1 MANGTNGID
10 QVDGAVSAPSPS
22 SSSARQTPEQLKAL
36 AAQFESLLLN
46 QMMAAMR
53 SSMFDDD
60 DKDAGFAKGPLA
72 DAMYSEL
79 SLALSR
85 AGGFGLSD
93 SMLGPLMR
101 EAGTGAGAGAA
112 SAVLPSGLSLPLSMT
127 TAGNGGFSLPERG
140 NETSAMALPHLDNPL
155 SRTLSASRIS
165 SQFGWRQDPI
175 NGEMKFHKG
184 TDIAMPVGQD
194 VPAAMS
200 GRVVYA
206 GERSGY
212 GLTVE
217 VDHGNGLMTRYAH
230 LSEVSVNVGDV
241 VGDGQSLAKSG
252 ATGRVTGPHLHFEVL
267 DQGQPVDPSNA
278 LQRLAASQSA
288 D

>member
-1 MANGTNGID
+1 MATGTNGIE
-10 QVDGAVSAPSPS
+10 QVDGAISAPGPS

-53 SSMFDDD
+53 SSMFDDE
-60 DKDAGFAKGPLA
+60 DKDSGFAKGPLA

-85 AGGFGLSD
+85 AGGFGLGD
-93 SMLGPLMR
+93 SVLGPLMR
-101 EAGTGAGAGAA
+101 EAGKD
-112 SAVLPSGLSLPLSMT
+112 SRSSGLTGDMSMPLSMLT
-127 TAGNGGFSLPERG
+127 PGVSGGLTIDTAGDPASAGLPR
-140 NETSAMALPHLDNPL
+140 MDNPL
-155 SRTLSASRIS
+155 SRTLASARIS
-165 SQFGWRQDPI
+165 SQFGWRQDPLD
-175 NGEMKFHKG
+175 GTLKFHKG
-184 TDIAMPVGQD
+184 TDVAMPVGRD

-230 LSEVSVNVGDV
+230 LSEVSVNVGDN
-241 VGDGQSLAKSG
+241 VGEGQSLAKSG

-267 DQGQPVDPSNA
+267 DQGQPVDPSA
-278 LQRLAASQSA
+278 GLQRLAASQVS

>member
-1 MANGTNGID
+1 MAMANGSNGID
-10 QVDGAVSAPSPS
+10 QVDGAISAPAAPS
-22 SSSARQTPEQLKAL
+22 TSAKQTPEQLKAL

-46 QMMAAMR
+46 QMMTAMR

-60 DKDAGFAKGPLA
+60 DKDSGFAKGPLA

-85 AGGFGLSD
+85 AGGFGLGD
-93 SMLGPLMR
+93 SVLGPLMR
-101 EAGTGAGAGAA
+101 EAGKDSGTAGLAGDMSMPLSILTPSVSGGLTIDTTEA
-112 SAVLPSGLSLPLSMT
+112 SASAAVLPRVD
-127 TAGNGGFSLPERG
+127 TA
-140 NETSAMALPHLDNPL
+140 L
-155 SRTLSASRIS
+155 SRTLASARVS
-165 SQFGWRQDPI
+165 SQFGWRQDPLD
-175 NGEMKFHKG
+175 GTVKFHKG
-184 TDIAMPVGQD
+184 TDVAMPVGRD

-200 GRVVYA
+200 GRVAYA

-230 LSEVSVNVGDV
+230 LSEVSVNVGDTV
-241 VGDGQSLAKSG
+241 SEGQSLAKSG

-267 DQGQPVDPSNA
+267 DQGQPVDPSA
-278 LQRLAASQSA
+278 GLQRLAANQLT

>member
-10 QVDGAVSAPSPS
+10 QVSGATAAPAAST
-22 SSSARQTPEQLKAL
+22 SARQTPEQLKAL

-46 QMMAAMR
+46 QMMTAMR

-60 DKDAGFAKGPLA
+60 DKDSGFAKGPLA

-85 AGGFGLSD
+85 AGGFGLGD
-93 SMLGPLMR
+93 SVLGPLMR
-101 EAGTGAGAGAA
+101 EAGKDSTSGGLTGDMSMPLSILSPSVSGGLTIDTTEDAA
-112 SAVLPSGLSLPLSMT
+112 S
-127 TAGNGGFSLPERG
+127 
-140 NETSAMALPHLDNPL
+140 TSALPRLDTAL
-155 SRTLSASRIS
+155 SRTLASARVS
-165 SQFGWRQDPI
+165 SQFGWRQDPLD
-175 NGEMKFHKG
+175 GTLKFHKG
-184 TDIAMPVGQD
+184 TDVAMPVGRD

-200 GRVVYA
+200 GRVAYA

-230 LSEVSVNVGDV
+230 LSEVSVNVGDTV
-241 VGDGQSLAKSG
+241 SEGQSLAKSG

-267 DQGQPVDPSNA
+267 DQGQPVDPSTG
-278 LQRLAASQSA
+278 LQRLAAGQSA